1 MQALVLHLQAPLM
14 SFGGSQVDQIG
25 PTGRFPTMSQ
35 VTGLFAN
42 ALGYSHRDFDR
53 IQALQARLSIASAL
67 VREGEELQDY
77 QTVDLGQAHLRNP
90 SWTTRG
96 STEHREGGL
105 EARYGTHI
113 RFRRYRADASVLST
127 VSLSPADEKPM
138 LNEIGNALIT
148 PARPLFIG
156 RKPCLPSTGLFVGI
170 IVGADSLTDALTR
183 VPDTFPERWSEIAD
197 GNGRVTVMAEW
208 PEDGDQA
215 LSPEACLATQRVID
229 RRDWRNQLHGGE
241 RVVARGTLVLN
252 RMHAPA
258 SGGTT

>member
-14 SFGGSQVDQIG
+14 SFGGPQVDQIG

-35 VTGLFAN
+35 VTGLLAN
-42 ALGYSHRDFDR
+42 ALGYSHGDFDR
-53 IQALQARLSIASAL
+53 LQALQSRLSIASAL

-96 STEHREGGL
+96 STEHREGGPA
-105 EARYGTHI
+105 ARYGTHI
-113 RFRRYRADASVLST
+113 RFRRYRADASVLIT

-138 LNEIGNALIT
+138 LNDIGNALMT

-156 RKPCLPSTGLFVGI
+156 RKPCMPSTRLFVGI
-170 IVGADSLTDALTR
+170 IPDADSLTNALTR
-183 VPDTFPERWSEIAD
+183 VPDTFPDQWPVIAGAD
-197 GNGRVTVMAEW
+197 DSVTVMAEW
-208 PEDGDQA
+208 PANDGRA
-215 LSPEACLATQRVID
+215 SSTSMGIETQRVID

-241 RVVARGTLVLN
+241 RVVAHGALVLN

-258 SGGTT
+258 SGGAS